1 MTTICGGGIDER
13 RSTDKVIFFLDEM
26 QVSWQSQEQ
35 RMVALSTCDAEYMA
49 DTAEVC

>member
-1 MTTICGGGIDER
+1 VGGIDER
-13 RSTDKVIFFLDEM
+13 RSTNKVIFFLDEM

-35 RMVALSTCDAEYMA
+35 RTLALSTCEGEYKA